1 MAKIIVSKE
10 HDFLGYP
17 MIVLRKKKG
26 KINMR
31 EAYEALE
38 KEYLHGQ
45 YLLHVP
51 APEDVPVE
59 LYEEGDTWNLY
70 EVDTLL
76 DEKAEAKFN
85 EGYEACM
92 RDYGLAKE
100 DK

>member
-1 MAKIIVSKE
+1 MAKITVSKE
-10 HDFLGYP
+10 SDFLGNP

-38 KEYLHGQ
+38 ENYMHGQ
-45 YLLHVP
+45 YLLCVP
-51 APEDVPVE
+51 APEDVPVQ
-59 LYEEGDTWNLY
+59 LYEEGDTWEIY

-76 DEKAEAKFN
+76 NEKAEEKFN

-92 RDYGLAKE
+92 RDYNLNG
-100 DK
+100 

>member
-1 MAKIIVSKE
+1 MSKVTVSKE
-10 HDFLGYP
+10 SDYLGNP

-38 KEYLHGQ
+38 KEHMHGH
-45 YLLHVP
+45 YLLCIPV
-51 APEDVPVE
+51 PEDVPFE
-59 LYEEGDTWNLY
+59 LYEEGDTWDIY

-76 DEKAEAKFN
+76 DEKAEERFN

-92 RDYGLAKE
+92 RDYKLDNK
-100 DK
+100 

>member
-1 MAKIIVSKE
+1 MAKITVSKE
-10 HDFLGYP
+10 HDYLGNP

-26 KINMR
+26 KIKMK

-38 KEYLHGQ
+38 AEQIHGQ
-45 YLLHVP
+45 FLLCVP

-59 LYEEGDTWNLY
+59 LYEEGDTWEIY

-76 DEKAEAKFN
+76 DAKAEEKFN

-92 RDYGLAKE
+92 RDNKL
-100 DK
+100 

>member
-10 HDFLGYP
+10 HDYLGNP

-26 KINMR
+26 KINMK

-38 KEYLHGQ
+38 SEQIHGQ
-45 YLLHVP
+45 FLLCVP

-59 LYEEGDTWNLY
+59 LYEEGDTWEIY

-76 DEKAEAKFN
+76 DAKAEEKFN

-92 RDYGLAKE
+92 RDNKL
-100 DK
+100 